1 MEWCSKNANRIPLAR
16 MLRNSSIFPTAALFE
31 TSGRVTVPMATPK
44 IPSGNCIKRKAMLSQ
59 LTGPLPRLAANPLLI
74 RTFTCTA
81 LAAMIAGAINV
92 STARTPSVAPLKIG
106 AVSVTDAPEGWKL
119 RG

>member
-1 MEWCSKNANRIPLAR
+1 MIGEASIASPIADGMVSKKANRIPLAR

-44 IPSGNCIKRKAMLSQ
+44 IPSGNCIKRKAMFSQ

-81 LAAMIAGAINV
+81 GGDDRRSHQDENGTDAL
-92 STARTPSVAPLKIG
+92 VAPLKIR
-106 AVSVTDAPEGWKL
+106 AILV
-119 RG
+119 